1 MSPGPWAGWEGQDGP
16 GSGGR
21 SSPWQAAEGGGMVL
35 GGGTRRGSARSGCVH
50 AASGRVV
57 FGAAGRARA
66 SPWPWAGLWAG
77 FGKRGPVVREEFC
90 AIKIYL
96 LPAPLTE
103 SDFDSGTVPKSISL
117 SPSVSASAVPVT
129 EVTAPRRRGRRGRRR
144 TAPDSP
150 PWFSC
155 LSCSLARMPATPPPR
170 SSCAPRP

>member
-35 GGGTRRGSARSGCVH
+35 GGDARRGSARSGCVH
-50 AASGRVV
+50 AAWGRVV

-77 FGKRGPVVREEFC
+77 FGKRSPVVREEFC

-103 SDFDSGTVPKSISL
+103 SDFDSGTDPKSISL
-117 SPSVSASAVPVT
+117 SPSVSASAVPAT
-129 EVTAPRRRGRRGRRR
+129 EVAAPWRRGRRGRRR

-150 PWFSC
+150 PWFAC
-155 LSCSLARMPATPPPR
+155 LLCSLARMPAMPPPR